1 MKHYLPLLFL
11 FVFQSSIAQNFAPD
25 PNFGINGRVENGFT
39 NGTLRLNTSVI
50 LQNGSIIS
58 GGNNSNFTTDFVVT
72 KNLASGVL
80 DNNFGNEGY
89 VNIDYTLGAEDL
101 KSIALQADGK
111 ILVGG
116 STKLNNKTSS
126 ALTRL
131 NENGTIDT
139 SFGANGSL
147 KFLATGTTSYSV
159 VEKVVV
165 LSDGKILVG
174 GYLNQNNVYR
184 GYLRRYL
191 SNGTLDT
198 LFGTSGQSTIN
209 FAATSASSYVYDI
222 IPETD
227 GKITIYGQNYATR
240 FILGIARLSSNG
252 ILDASFSTDGVLTH
266 SFTTGQNY
274 ATRIFKLT
282 DGKYV
287 VVGYANSSTS
297 NYKVF
302 SSRFSV
308 TGDPDN
314 VYGTNGTGTYSVNAS
329 YTNGLGA
336 ALLSDGSLLI
346 TGEAYFTNI
355 YHAVIYKVSPGGS
368 LETSFATNGYA
379 RVNSGTNSSFGNS
392 VLVSGNNIFLTGSIY
407 SSSANSNFGLVAG
420 FQNAG
425 TALVGFGTN
434 GQASIEK
441 TNSNTRAKH
450 LDKTSDG
457 QYIVSG
463 DVVNFDT
470 DQFKAKFNAN
480 GSIDNSFA
488 NQGVS
493 VQDFG
498 SVENYQDR
506 VVLNNG
512 DFVQLSAVGDVS
524 LAFTG
529 LGTFSSTSDYSLVRT
544 GTQGIQAATN
554 KKFRFSSTE
563 FTQPKVVRKDPQGNV
578 YVLADRAQ
586 PTKSACY
593 ISKHLASNLTLD
605 NSFGTSGKYQL
616 YGFSFPAD
624 DNCLDFQIDNNG
636 DIYTLKNT
644 RNINSTPITAGFRL
658 KKYNPQMVADPS
670 FGTLSGELVVEE
682 QSATAFLATRLYLH
696 SSGFI
701 VSGRKSSI
709 ASLARISLT
718 GQLLGII
725 SIPEF
730 KSISKIAIDADG
742 SFYVAGLGQNNKF
755 RLVKYLAD
763 GSAASTF
770 NGVGSITD
778 SYFNNAISIQDFLV
792 ETGGNITIL
801 ALTRDG
807 LEGEKAGL
815 LRLVQV
821 TSAKDKIENKNRS
834 GYVYP
839 NPASEKIY
847 WHSNQNGELAIVS
860 IIDLTGKKIGSSQAS
875 SGEAGLDVQ
884 HLPKGKY
891 WLSIQGSKER
901 NLLPFLKN

>member
-1 MKHYLPLLFL
+1 MKQYFPLLFL
-11 FVFQSSIAQNFAPD
+11 FVFQSAIAQIFAPD

-58 GGNNSNFTTDFVVT
+58 AGNNSNFTTDFVVT

-80 DNNFGNEGY
+80 DNNFGNQGY
-89 VNIDYTLGAEDL
+89 VNIDYTQGAEDL

-116 STKLNNKTSS
+116 STKLSNKTSS

-131 NENGTIDT
+131 HENGTIDT
-139 SFGANGSL
+139 SFGENGLL
-147 KFLATGTTSYSV
+147 KFLATGTTSLSV
-159 VEKVVV
+159 VEKIVV

-174 GYLNQNNVYR
+174 GYLYQNNVYR

-227 GKITIYGQNYATR
+227 GKITVYGQNYATR

-252 ILDASFSTDGVLTH
+252 VLDASFSTDGVLTH
-266 SFTTGQNY
+266 SFATGQNY
-274 ATRIFKLT
+274 ATRIFKLA

-287 VVGYANSSTS
+287 IVGYANSSAS

-314 VYGTNGTGTYSVNAS
+314 GYGTNGTGNYSVNSS
-329 YTNGLGA
+329 YTSGLGA
-336 ALLSDGSLLI
+336 AILSDESLLI
-346 TGEAYFTNI
+346 AGEAYFTNI
-355 YHAVIYKVSPGGS
+355 YNALVYKVSPGGT

-379 RVNSGTNSSFGNS
+379 RINSGSNSSYGNS

-407 SSSANSNFGLVAG
+407 SSSANSNYGLVAG
-420 FQNAG
+420 LQNTG

-434 GQASIEK
+434 GQASIDK

-463 DVVNFDT
+463 DVVNYDA

-480 GSIDNSFA
+480 GSKDNSFA

-498 SVENYQDR
+498 SVENYEDR
-506 VVLNNG
+506 VDLNNG
-512 DFVQLSAVGDVS
+512 EFVQLSAVGDVS

-544 GTQGIQAATN
+544 GAQGIQAATN

-563 FTQPKVVRKDPQGNV
+563 FTQPKVVRKDPQGNI
-578 YVLADRAQ
+578 YVLADQAQ

-593 ISKHLASNLTLD
+593 ISKHLASNLALD
-605 NSFGTSGKYQL
+605 NTFGTSGKYQL
-616 YGFSFPAD
+616 YGFSFPTVA
-624 DNCLDFQIDNNG
+624 NCFDFQIDNNG
-636 DIYTLKNT
+636 NIYTLRYSGNT
-644 RNINSTPITAGFRL
+644 PGTAGFRL
-658 KKYNPQMVADPS
+658 RKYNPQMVADLN
-670 FGTLSGELVVEE
+670 FATLSGELVVEPF
-682 QSATAFLATRLYLH
+682 SAKRLYIH
-696 SSGFI
+696 SNGFI
-701 VSGRKSSI
+701 VSGSKSNI

-730 KSISKIAIDADG
+730 KSISKIVIDTDG
-742 SFYVAGLGQNNKF
+742 SFYVAGLGQNDKF
-755 RLVKYLAD
+755 RLVKFLAD

-770 NGVGSITD
+770 NGSGSITD
-778 SYFNNAISIQDFLV
+778 SYFNNAVSIQDFVL
-792 ETGGNITIL
+792 ETGGTITIL
-801 ALTRDG
+801 ARTREG
-807 LEGEKAGL
+807 LEGEKVGL

-821 TSAKDKIENKNRS
+821 TSTEDKIENINQS
-834 GYVYP
+834 GFVYP

-847 WHSNQNGELAIVS
+847 WQPTQNGELPIIS
-860 IIDLTGKKIGSSQAS
+860 IIDISGKKIGSSQAT
-875 SGEAGLDVQ
+875 SGEAGLDIQ